1 MGFSDARPIEPDA
14 TCGRGQ
20 NPKISKP
27 NAGRLFILDLRMRRQ
42 AVGDRPA
49 VVDEK
54 LKDFQAPADEFNSD
68 VHGIDCECTQTYRK
82 PYVYAFRPW
91 GRTETMLL
99 LLPAA
104 TGHLASFSV

>member
-1 MGFSDARPIEPDA
+1 
-14 TCGRGQ
+14 

-91 GRTETMLL
+91 GRTETH
-99 LLPAA
+99 AA
-104 TGHLASFSV
+104 ALTCCDRASCVILSVTNSAWDKHDMAGAPR